1 MTGKRDLERE
11 LEELADGLAD
21 HSTDDGDPPTKA
33 ELGVTA
39 GFVRFDGDDPPEIPE
54 GWTWER
60 EEDAT
65 NGGADLNVAVREES
79 DE

>member
-1 MTGKRDLERE
+1 MTDKRDLERE
-11 LEELADGLAD
+11 LEELADDLD
-21 HSTDDGDPPTKA
+21 DRPTRDGDPPTKA

-39 GFVRFDGDDPPEIPE
+39 GFVRFEGDDLYDLPD

-65 NGGADLNVAVREES
+65 NAGADLNVAVREE
-79 DE
+79 DR